1 MGALGSS
8 RHGAVLITGW
18 DTLSCCLEQLLTL
31 PLSAAG
37 TCGVLLRKVNGTAIV
52 QLPSKRHMQVEKTW
66 CP

>member
-8 RHGAVLITGW
+8 HYGDLLITGW
-18 DTLSCCLEQLLTL
+18 DILSCCLGQLQTL

-52 QLPSKRHMQVEKTW
+52 QLPSKRHMQVEKPC